1 MTVTVIRSP
10 AGMGKT
16 TIFAKRIAGAN
27 KDWRIEV
34 YVPTHALALEWR
46 DLIKKADPKR
56 IVRIIGGRNHVA
68 QNGKPLCVRH
78 QVAAKISQAGQSV
91 YTRLCCASS
100 GARCNAYIGCTYI
113 DQFDD
118 GHVFIYTHAYLPLD
132 RGMLDARVP
141 NLVVIDEAFATVCLQ
156 KIEFNIALLRHPA
169 LPIEAIS
176 LCTQVANALQ
186 AGTSLYPL
194 ITKARKRGGGL
205 RAAVEALQSSAPQ
218 PQPGQSDQAVLQ
230 VLGSAPN
237 FEPAAKLLEHL
248 GHAFAQKQTLQ
259 SVDLDATT
267 GQITVHHRNDITR
280 FKPKSKGRP
289 PPEIFLL
296 DATASPEITE
306 VFFPSAQFVEYRA
319 RRNAHV
325 VQCRSSRCSKR
336 SITPAI
342 HTDAKSK
349 ADATL
354 RLSEIQQLIN
364 ELSQDGKQL
373 LVVGPADITGNPGQG
388 TAATVQV
395 PGHCALAHFGALRGV
410 DLYKG
415 FDTVLVIGRNEPPVQ
430 AVQDLAR
437 AMFYDAAVPLQLAG
451 QWVSQPR
458 AYQVKSNPEGVD
470 VDCHPDQRVQAIL
483 AQIRESESL
492 QAIDR
497 LRLIHCA
504 DPKLV
509 VLLSNIPLDIE
520 VDALFTWEELMNGN
534 RLEQAW
540 RLAGDVM
547 PLAPAWLAANHSNLW
562 PTEAAAKK
570 DVQRLVQKG
579 QITNR
584 FSIGKMSPLTFTY
597 RAGRQRRASTCLSR
611 LDDPAAVSA
620 ALGGLLGHS
629 VTVTGPLPAPPR

>member
-1 MTVTVIRSP
+1 
-10 AGMGKT
+10 
-16 TIFAKRIAGAN
+16 
-27 KDWRIEV
+27 
-34 YVPTHALALEWR
+34 
-46 DLIKKADPKR
+46 
-56 IVRIIGGRNHVA
+56 
-68 QNGKPLCVRH
+68 
-78 QVAAKISQAGQSV
+78 
-91 YTRLCCASS
+91 
-100 GARCNAYIGCTYI
+100 
-113 DQFDD
+113 
-118 GHVFIYTHAYLPLD
+118 
-132 RGMLDARVP
+132 MLDARVP
-141 NLVVIDEAFATVCLQ
+141 DLVVIDEAFSTVCLQ
-156 KIEFNIALLRHPA
+156 KIEFNIALLHHPA
-169 LPIEAIS
+169 LPIEAS
-176 LCTQVANALQ
+176 GVCAQVANALQ
-186 AGTSLYPL
+186 SGTFLHSL
-194 ITKARKRGGGL
+194 ITNARKRGGGL
-205 RAAVEALQSSAPQ
+205 HAAVQALRTLAPR
-218 PQPGQSDQAVLQ
+218 PQPGQSDQFVFQ
-230 VLGSAPN
+230 VLASAPN

-259 SVDLDATT
+259 SVDFDAST
-267 GQITVHHRNDITR
+267 GQIIVHHRNDITR
-280 FKPKSKGRP
+280 FKPKSKDRLP
-289 PPEIFLL
+289 PVIFLL

-306 VFFPSAQFVEYRA
+306 VFFPGAQFVEYRA

-325 VQCRSSRCSKR
+325 VQCRSSKCSKR

-373 LVVGPADITGNPGQG
+373 LVVGPAAITGNPGQG
-388 TAATVQV
+388 TSAMVQV
-395 PGHCALAHFGALRGV
+395 PSHCALTHFGALRGV
-410 DLYKG
+410 DLYRN

-437 AMFYDAAVPLQLAG
+437 AMFYDAVIPLQLSSH
-451 QWVSQPR
+451 WVPQPR
-458 AYQVKSNPEGVD
+458 AYQLKSSPEGVD
-470 VDCHPDQRVQAIL
+470 VDCHPDQRVQAVL
-483 AQIRESESL
+483 VQIRESESL

-497 LRLIHCA
+497 LRLIHCV

-547 PLAPAWLAANHSNLW
+547 PLTAAWLAANHSSLW
-562 PTEAAAKK
+562 PTAAAAKK

-597 RAGRQRRASTCLSR
+597 RAGGQRRASTCLSR

-620 ALGGLLGHS
+620 ALARLLGHP
-629 VTVTGPLPAPPR
+629 VRVTGPLPAPPK